1 MKHWLLPV
9 LLLCFSS
16 ATAEEFNTLRPQ
28 QSNVTFVSKQM
39 GVPVAGSFN
48 KFSADISVNPAK
60 PETGS
65 ARVSIDLNSM
75 DAGSAEANEELGGRS
90 WFNSKQHPVAR
101 FVSSRVTR
109 LGDERYEALG
119 NMTIKG
125 KTLPV
130 KAPFT
135 LKRVGGAVVVDGAF
149 AIKRLDYGIGTGI
162 WADTS
167 VVADEVKITFHFTV
181 GKPR

>member
-1 MKHWLLPV
+1 MKYGLLPV

-16 ATAEEFNTLRPQ
+16 AAAEEFNSLRPQ
-28 QSNVTFVSKQM
+28 QSSVTFVSKQM
-39 GVPVAGSFN
+39 GVPVAGSFK
-48 KFSADISVNPAK
+48 KFSAEISVNPAK

-65 ARVSIDLNSM
+65 ARINIDLNSM
-75 DAGSAEANEELGGRS
+75 DAGSAEANEELGSRS
-90 WFNSKQHPVAR
+90 WFDTKQHPVAR
-101 FVSSRVTR
+101 FVSSQVTR
-109 LGDERYEALG
+109 TGDDRYEALG

-125 KTLPV
+125 KTLSV

-135 LKRVGGAVVVDGAF
+135 LKRVAGAVVIDGIF
-149 AIKRLDYGIGTGI
+149 PIKRLDYGIGTGI

>member
-1 MKHWLLPV
+1 MKLLSV

-16 ATAEEFNTLRPQ
+16 ATAEEFNTLNTQ
-28 QSNVTFVSKQM
+28 QSSVTFVSKQM
-39 GVPVAGSFN
+39 GVPVAGSFK
-48 KFSADISVNPAK
+48 KFSADIAVNPAK

-65 ARVSIDLNSM
+65 ARISIDLNSM
-75 DAGSAEANEELGGRS
+75 DAGSAEANDELGSRS
-90 WFNSKQHPVAR
+90 WFDTKQHPVAR
-101 FVSSRVTR
+101 FVSSQVTR
-109 LGDERYEALG
+109 TGDDRYEALG

-125 KTLPV
+125 KTLSV

-135 LKRVGGAVVVDGAF
+135 LKRVAGVVVIDGIF
-149 AIKRLDYGIGTGI
+149 PIKRLDYGIGTGI

-181 GKPR
+181 GKPH

>member
-1 MKHWLLPV
+1 MKYGLWTV
-9 LLLCFSS
+9 LLLCFSA
-16 ATAEEFNTLRPQ
+16 ATAEEFNILRPQ
-28 QSNVTFVSKQM
+28 QSSVTFVSRQM
-39 GVPVAGSFN
+39 GVPVAGSFK
-48 KFSADISVNPAK
+48 KFSADIAVNPAS

-65 ARVSIDLNSM
+65 ARVNIDLNSM

-90 WFNSKQHPVAR
+90 WFDTRQHPVAR

-109 LGDERYEALG
+109 LGDERYEVLG

-135 LKRVGGAVVVDGAF
+135 LKRVGGALVVDGVF
-149 AIKRLDYGIGTGI
+149 PLKRLDYGIGTGI
-162 WADTS
+162 WADTG
-167 VVADEVKITFHFTV
+167 VVADEVRITFHFTV
-181 GKPR
+181 DKPR